1 MIMKTHEDRR
11 YHRLMI
17 IISAVI
23 AVVIGSVAVYAATT
37 AGTDSDPV
45 VTKSYVDNAIAG
57 IKSGGNTP
65 DNTGSDSEDGFQI
78 IELKAGQQLTG
89 YQDTQLVVRSGS
101 VRAVIPGE
109 NGLSDLTD
117 GSDITVNN
125 VSVRANHLIL
135 VPRSDGRGIKARTD
149 SFVMVKGAYTIGS

>member
-1 MIMKTHEDRR
+1 
-11 YHRLMI
+11 MI

-57 IKSGGNTP
+57 IKRGENTP
-65 DNTGSDSEDGFQI
+65 DNTGSDSEEGFQI